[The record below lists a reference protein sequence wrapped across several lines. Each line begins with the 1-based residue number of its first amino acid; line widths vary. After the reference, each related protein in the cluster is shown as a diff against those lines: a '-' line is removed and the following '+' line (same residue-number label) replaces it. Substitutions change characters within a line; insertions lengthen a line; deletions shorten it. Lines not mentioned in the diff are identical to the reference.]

1 MLDFIFCSVSE
12 EDFKHESQNYRS
24 FSVISNDFR
33 NNSLQFSVKL
43 FIAVQFLSL
52 RTRTND
58 VFYVKMNAHCPLPCQ
73 SKKKNFFF
81 REINCHLFL
90 TLTLAWKIRENT
102 LQWYVV
108 VSIVI
113 LKSKNDFTVFSVKMS
128 ICGKIS
134 WNWIFSVKK
143 SFAMI
148 SRFFFGSY
156 SIRLTKPYFRHIDYE
171 W

>member
-90 TLTLAWKIRENT
+90 TLTLAWKIRENN

-108 VSIVI
+108 VSNCNIEKQKWLHGFFRENVDMC
-113 LKSKNDFTVFSVKMS
+113 KNFVKLNLFFKKIICYDFT
-128 ICGKIS
+128 I
-134 WNWIFSVKK
+134 
-143 SFAMI
+143 
-148 SRFFFGSY
+148 FFFLGRTRSVWR
-156 SIRLTKPYFRHIDYE
+156 SLILDI
-171 W
+171 